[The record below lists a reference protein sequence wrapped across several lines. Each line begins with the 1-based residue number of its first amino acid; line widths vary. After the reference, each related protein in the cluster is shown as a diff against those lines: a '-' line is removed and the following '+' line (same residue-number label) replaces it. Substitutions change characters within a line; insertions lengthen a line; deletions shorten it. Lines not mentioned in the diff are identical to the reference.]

1 MGVKQRRCRAQAMQ
15 TGLSSCA
22 PIWATIAPQP
32 TLTQKQKRGLG
43 GVLQPP
49 GAQKPREGKATQL
62 GGLQRPCPFRAYVKG
77 VSDAYPQK
85 RPGPE
90 TPGRS
95 GGGGEWGWGAPCA
108 PPAAPSARAP
118 GLLAVSVR
126 LPDPRS
132 HRPLPDG
139 PGRAEPSYLRPGTC
153 WPPCPP
159 ARPRSP
165 SRAPPAAA
173 ASASTAAA
181 AAAASPRGRG
191 RDGEGTPREGA
202 VPAPSAGRATPS
214 GPGRP
219 ERGGDGATGCG
230 GPKTPGPPALASG
243 STPGSGAVEEPGWGQ
258 RFSHS
263 ERLSCPRHLSTL
275 GQVLLSC
282 FCPQGYP
289 SMCDLKH
296 TNALLGTT
304 LRYSQCR
311 RQMFAC
317 VPPSW

>member
-1 MGVKQRRCRAQAMQ
+1 MRGKGHSA
-15 TGLSSCA
+15 
-22 PIWATIAPQP
+22 
-32 TLTQKQKRGLG
+32 RGLAED
-43 GVLQPP
+43 LSLW
-49 GAQKPREGKATQL
+49 A
-62 GGLQRPCPFRAYVKG
+62 FVKG
-77 VSDAYPQK
+77 VSAACPQK

-118 GLLAVSVR
+118 GLPAVSVR
-126 LPDPRS
+126 RPDPRS

-181 AAAASPRGRG
+181 ASPRGRG

-214 GPGRP
+214 RPGRL
-219 ERGGDGATGCG
+219 ERGGDRATGCG
-230 GPKTPGPPALASG
+230 GPKTPGPPALASA
-243 STPGSGAVEEPGWGQ
+243 STPGSGAGEEPGWGQ

-263 ERLSCPRHLSTL
+263 ERLPCPRHLSTL

-282 FCPQGYP
+282 FCLQGHP
-289 SMCDLKH
+289 SVCDLKH
-296 TNALLGTT
+296 MNALLGTT
-304 LRYSQCR
+304 PRCSQCM
-311 RQMFAC
+311 RQMLAC
-317 VPPSW
+317 VPPSWSEDVWWL

>member
-1 MGVKQRRCRAQAMQ
+1 MGVKQRGPRFCKQACPAVPPSGPPSPPAHTNIEAEAGVGGSAPAPRC
-15 TGLSSCA
+15 
-22 PIWATIAPQP
+22 P
-32 TLTQKQKRGLG
+32 
-43 GVLQPP
+43 
-49 GAQKPREGKATQL
+49 KATR
-62 GGLQRPCPFRAYVKG
+62 GKGHSARGLQRPCPFGAFVKG
-77 VSDAYPQK
+77 VSDACPQK

-118 GLLAVSVR
+118 GLLAVSLR
-126 LPDPRS
+126 RPDPGS

-243 STPGSGAVEEPGWGQ
+243 STHQGQGLWKNQGGDRGSATPSV
-258 RFSHS
+258 S
-263 ERLSCPRHLSTL
+263 LSCPRHLSTL

-282 FCPQGYP
+282 FCPQGHP

-296 TNALLGTT
+296 MNALLGTT
-304 LRYSQCR
+304 LRCSQCR
-311 RQMFAC
+311 RQMLAC